1 MSTKT
6 KGAALA
12 SVFVSALMLFGG
24 ACGGSSD
31 KGSDTSGNSGDPS
44 SVTTDK
50 SGSNA
55 SSCADLFN
63 VSEELST
70 RLDAMSTAISEGTS
84 NSISAEMIAMAAT
97 LDSFTPSVP
106 SDVRGDWKIIVAG
119 FRTYA
124 DALQGVD
131 FTNLSDAATMEK
143 LSAAAATMDDAKYA
157 EASANLEAW
166 ITKNCPSYALK

>member
-6 KGAALA
+6 KGAVLVT
-12 SVFVSALMLFGG
+12 VFVSGLMLFGG

-44 SVTTDK
+44 SVTTAK

-55 SSCADLFN
+55 SRCADLFT

-70 RLDAMSTAISEGTS
+70 ILDAMSPALSEGPS
-84 NSISAEMIAMAAT
+84 NSIPSVLIAMSAT
-97 LDSFTPSVP
+97 LDPLPPRVP
-106 SDVRGDWKIIVAG
+106 SDVRDGWKTIVAG
-119 FRTYA
+119 CTAYA